1 VSVIITRSVERQRQV
16 YHERQNCVVL
26 NFDLRNA
33 KMCKDVAGRTD
44 VHPSI
49 VQTKKKDC
57 KEMTIQF
64 VTKFY
69 K

>member
-1 VSVIITRSVERQRQV
+1 VSVIINRSVERQRQE
-16 YHERQNCVVL
+16 YQERYNCVVL

-33 KMCKDVAGRTD
+33 KTCKDVARENICTS
-44 VHPSI
+44 VYS
-49 VQTKKKDC
+49 VRRKKNC
-57 KEMTIQF
+57 KEMTIQL